1 MKESFFGNNRIVNSM
16 LVVIFLLA
24 LGIRLLDLTDLPK
37 EFGMPR
43 QMYSFIKA
51 RGMYY
56 EMARNVP
63 EWQREIAIQ
72 QLHAQV
78 ALEPP
83 AFERIVAFTYLT
95 SSQTSQSISIKPW
108 AMPPAAPQ
116 SMPARNGA

>member
-63 EWQREIAIQ
+63 GWQREIAIQ

-78 ALEPP
+78 AL
-83 AFERIVAFTYLT
+83 
-95 SSQTSQSISIKPW
+95 
-108 AMPPAAPQ
+108 
-116 SMPARNGA
+116 